1 VKLEN
6 YRTLIVLTFAQCFGH
21 TAAPI
26 LVLLGG
32 IVGAQIA
39 PSLDWAT
46 LPIAIQIIGIA
57 SATIPA
63 SYLMSKVG
71 RKAGF
76 LGGTAL
82 AIFAALFAAWGI
94 FQQSFALFCIASFFI
109 GNYIAFMQQF
119 RFAVAE
125 SVPKQ
130 QIPKCLSFL
139 MLAGIVAALLGPEV
153 GRRFSVIEGLPN
165 YVGSFLGMAAML
177 SVSFLIL
184 LLFYRN
190 TDMETY
196 EQASTDRS
204 LGQIFRQPTLILAI
218 ASAAVGYSVMS
229 LIMTATPL
237 SMHELDL
244 HSLDDTT
251 RVIQSHILAMYVP
264 SFFSGFLISWLG
276 VKRIIQA
283 GFALMLVCVAIG
295 WGQPDFINYWGTL
308 IFLGVGW
315 NFLFLGGTTLL
326 TQSYR
331 NSERFKVQAVND
343 FLVFGL
349 QAVGSLSAGVLL
361 ASIGWSGVMVFSL
374 PLLLLLVP
382 VLFITRKPAT

>member
-1 VKLEN
+1 
-6 YRTLIVLTFAQCFGH
+6 
-21 TAAPI
+21 
-26 LVLLGG
+26 
-32 IVGAQIA
+32 
-39 PSLDWAT
+39 
-46 LPIAIQIIGIA
+46 
-57 SATIPA
+57 
-63 SYLMSKVG
+63 MSKVG

-109 GNYIAFMQQF
+109 GNYIAFLQQF